1 MLYYLVALFDK
12 VSYAIIKPLQE
23 SISNE
28 YKLYENLPMLHIT
41 LAVIEDPDMDK
52 LNEVVKNTLKSYK
65 KFEVHLNGLIKFGEP
80 YRSVNLKVDEE
91 SGVIKKLSRELYEN
105 LSKEGFK
112 LTSNPD
118 TWQLHVSLANPYFAQ
133 RVWGEDEFESAYTK
147 LQDYNFD
154 RELLID
160 EIQFWRPINDESKM
174 VVFSYPLHWN
184 CKFIERISKVIL
196 IYALYL

>member
-91 SGVIKKLSRELYEN
+91 SGVIKKISRELYEN

-160 EIQFWRPINDESKM
+160 EIQFWRPINDENKM
-174 VVFSYPLHWN
+174 VVFSYPLH
-184 CKFIERISKVIL
+184 
-196 IYALYL
+196 

>member
-91 SGVIKKLSRELYEN
+91 SGVKIGRASCRE
-105 LSKEGFK
+105 
-112 LTSNPD
+112 
-118 TWQLHVSLANPYFAQ
+118 
-133 RVWGEDEFESAYTK
+133 RV
-147 LQDYNFD
+147 
-154 RELLID
+154 
-160 EIQFWRPINDESKM
+160 
-174 VVFSYPLHWN
+174 
-184 CKFIERISKVIL
+184 
-196 IYALYL
+196 